1 MDTKLKNSH
10 KAGIIVVLIILAICS
25 VIMLMQYSGIARS
38 LDAQENAQTRT
49 DHALYNIGSDLAEGN
64 YLLYNE
70 YKNET
75 PASDVLEDYGRFHFD
90 LLRKYMDYGVF
101 GPAALEGA
109 EEGTRAGEENAADT
123 DDMEDKAGTEDTA
136 DTADK
141 SGAADTADTTDSRDG
156 ADTADGILYTNTD
169 AAALAD
175 VSGDDYAFRV
185 AFEFT
190 DQGDVGDIRVDGSA
204 IEPNEAYNLEN
215 NYINSALSAES
226 STISDISTP
235 SGVTVI
241 YGMTQD
247 NLEAYASWA
256 EADISHSVDV
266 AYIGAYRDTL
276 EILALLV
283 IAAAL
288 FLPLSGRLDI
298 SGWKIFRA
306 PFEIPL
312 LIFFCGGVLVEIT
325 AVVVYRTIDGTLI
338 PGMGHG
344 MELAALAF
352 NFIMWMFVFGVIFW
366 GATSVRAV
374 FRMGRAY
381 WKERTLTVR
390 LIRHIRKR
398 GGEND
403 GVMKARAG
411 GLWKRFKAFIQREY
425 DALQHID
432 FTEKT
437 NRTILKIVAINFVI
451 LFIVCLFWW
460 YGTFA
465 LLVYSALLFF
475 FLRKYTKDLQE
486 KYKLLLE
493 STNQLA
499 EGRLDAPIEGDIG
512 VFNPIQEE
520 LKKIQKGFKK
530 AVEEEVKNER
540 MKTELVTNVSHDLR
554 TPLTAIITYTDLLK
568 NESDEEKRREYIE
581 VLEKKS
587 LRLKVLIE
595 DLFEISKAA
604 SKNVVMH
611 YMKVDIVDLL
621 KQVGLENDGKI
632 KDARLDF
639 RWKLPQEKVVMSLDS
654 QKTYRIFENLIVNIT
669 KYAMPHTRVYVEMTD
684 QENAVHISMKNISA
698 TELDFDVEEI
708 TDRFVRGDSSRNT
721 EGSGLGL
728 AIAKS
733 FVELQ
738 HGTLKIST
746 EADLF
751 KADITLPK
759 LDIQQAGE
767 EKSF

>member
-1 MDTKLKNSH
+1 MDTKLKNNRRT
-10 KAGIIVVLIILAICS
+10 GIVVVLIILAMCS
-25 VIMLMQYSGIARS
+25 FIMIAQYSEISRV
-38 LDAQENAQTRT
+38 LDAGETAETRQEKV
-49 DHALYNIGSDLAEGN
+49 LLEIGYDLAEGN
-64 YLLYNE
+64 YLLCNE

-75 PASDVLEDYGRFHFD
+75 PVSEILEEYGRLHFD

-101 GPAALEGA
+101 DSSVLE
-109 EEGTRAGEENAADT
+109 ERENSEQEAQ
-123 DDMEDKAGTEDTA
+123 GNTEDTE
-136 DTADK
+136 DTENAEGYSNVD
-141 SGAADTADTTDSRDG
+141 AEDLTDPSRK
-156 ADTADGILYTNTD
+156 
-169 AAALAD
+169 
-175 VSGDDYAFRV
+175 DYAFRV
-185 AFEFT
+185 EFEFT
-190 DQGDVGDIRVDGSA
+190 DRGEVEDVRVDGSA
-204 IEPNEAYNLEN
+204 LEPEEAYDLET
-215 NYINSALSAES
+215 YFINSAMSAQDGY
-226 STISDISTP
+226 ISDIITP
-235 SGVTVI
+235 SNVTVI
-241 YGMTQD
+241 YGMTQE
-247 NLEAYASWA
+247 NLDAYV
-256 EADISHSVDV
+256 EQTVVDMSDE
-266 AYIGAYRDTL
+266 YEINHIGAYRDTV
-276 EILALLV
+276 EMLALTV

-288 FLPLSGRLDI
+288 LLPLSKRLDI
-298 SGWKIFRA
+298 SDSKIFRA

-312 LIFFCGGVLVEIT
+312 LILFCGGILLEGP
-325 AVVVYRTIDGTLI
+325 AVIVRMTIEGTLL
-338 PGMGHG
+338 PGMGNG
-344 MELAALAF
+344 MELAAWIF
-352 NFIMWMFVFGVIFW
+352 NFIMWMFVFGVMFW
-366 GATSVRAV
+366 GTTSVRAV
-374 FRMGRAY
+374 FRMGTAY
-381 WKERTLTVR
+381 WKERTLTAR

-398 GGEND
+398 GGKND
-403 GVMKARAG
+403 GTIKARAG
-411 GLWKRFKAFIQREY
+411 GIWKRIKAFIDREY
-425 DALQHID
+425 DALLHID
-432 FTEKT
+432 FREKT

-465 LLVYSALLFF
+465 LIVYSALLFF

-493 STNQLA
+493 STNQPA
-499 EGRLDAPIEGDIG
+499 EGQLDAPIEGDIG
-512 VFNPIQEE
+512 LFNPIQDE

-568 NESDEEKRREYIE
+568 NESDEEKRKEYIE

-632 KDARLDF
+632 RDAHLDF
-639 RWKLPQEKVVMSLDS
+639 RWKLPEEKVVMSLDS

-684 QENAVHISMKNISA
+684 QENSVHISMKNISA
-698 TELDFDVEEI
+698 AELNFDVEEI

-751 KADITLPK
+751 KADIILPK
-759 LDIQQAGE
+759 LDIRQGDE
-767 EKSF
+767 EQS